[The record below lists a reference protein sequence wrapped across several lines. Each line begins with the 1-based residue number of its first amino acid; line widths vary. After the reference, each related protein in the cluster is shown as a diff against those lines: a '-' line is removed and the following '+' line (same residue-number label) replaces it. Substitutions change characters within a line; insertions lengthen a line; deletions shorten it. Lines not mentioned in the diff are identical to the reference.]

1 MVVRVWV
8 SENVRLYSTNTI
20 KHDGERIP
28 HPWLNR
34 GLLILSDDTSFSL
47 CGFSSPRSRSPTH
60 TCGARKLPG
69 QLISAWDE
77 WREEE
82 DEITGVLFRCC
93 GTEALDFPSLPDKLM
108 RSVLLRGSKSRPK
121 SQFGSPALTAKP
133 RVIYIN
139 CIFIVRSS
147 SFWCRLIF
155 PTNLVNWSYPV
166 CKLALISAHILFLMS
181 IATYSCYTT
190 SERTCRLKLEKW

>member
-1 MVVRVWV
+1 MPLRFTVAIRVRV
-8 SENVRLYSTNTI
+8 SENVRLYSTNNI

-60 TCGARKLPG
+60 TCRARKLPG

-121 SQFGSPALTAKP
+121 SQFGSPALTAKL
-133 RVIYIN
+133 RLIYVN
-139 CIFIVRSS
+139 CIFTVRSS
-147 SFWCRLIF
+147 SFWSQTLVANSSVPLI
-155 PTNLVNWSYPV
+155 
-166 CKLALISAHILFLMS
+166 
-181 IATYSCYTT
+181 
-190 SERTCRLKLEKW
+190 